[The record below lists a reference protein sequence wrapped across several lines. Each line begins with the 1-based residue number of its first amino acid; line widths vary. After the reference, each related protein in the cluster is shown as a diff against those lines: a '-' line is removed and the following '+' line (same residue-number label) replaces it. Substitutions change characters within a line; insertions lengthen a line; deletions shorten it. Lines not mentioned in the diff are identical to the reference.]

1 MYQLGLAER
10 PIETQKQPE
19 ENYDD
24 EIGLI
29 SLVLL
34 IAALIAVGVIRY
46 VVWKGNQRLQDEEE
60 KRAERKRMQKEDAE
74 RQRELDLEIK
84 QTVKTYVQEQVRR
97 ATLRQ
102 TALTTEADGP

>member
-46 VVWKGNQRLQDEEE
+46 VVWKGNQRL
-60 KRAERKRMQKEDAE
+60 
-74 RQRELDLEIK
+74 
-84 QTVKTYVQEQVRR
+84 
-97 ATLRQ
+97 
-102 TALTTEADGP
+102 